1 MVDGGAYSSFIRL
14 AKIILPVTALSLLA
28 VLFFLAQAP
37 SGQGELPFAQIEI
50 DSTDEQLVSP
60 VISGMSP
67 GGDRI
72 HLRAARIRIVDQG
85 GQAETM
91 ALRVDGAAGGW
102 ITVEAGV
109 ARMNHAGTRLEVGDL
124 ARIDSSHGYRVETAG
139 LEVDLTTGAMQ
150 TDGALEIR
158 APYGQMTAQGL
169 RVEPSA
175 DRRAHHLVFTGG
187 VRLIYSP
194 QIP

>member
-28 VLFFLAQAP
+28 VLFFLARAP
-37 SGQGELPFAQIEI
+37 SGHGELPFARIEI

-60 VISGMSP
+60 VISGMSA

-72 HLRAARIRIVDQG
+72 QLQAARIRIIDQG

-91 ALRVDGAAGGW
+91 ALRVDGAEGGW
-102 ITVEAGV
+102 ITVEAGS
-109 ARMNHAGTRLEVGDL
+109 ARMNRAGTWLGVGDL
-124 ARIDSSHGYRVETAG
+124 ARIDSSLGYRVETAG
-139 LEVDLTTGAMQ
+139 LEVDLTSGAMQ

-158 APYGQMTAQGL
+158 APYGQLTAQSL
-169 RVEPSA
+169 HVQPSA